1 MNELKRQAMIAL
13 QMLWRQKWLGVGIA
27 WLVCTVGWIGVAF
40 IPTRYE
46 SSARVYLNADPLL
59 TPLLHGLAADT
70 DPTRHLEFLQRTLL
84 SRPNLEQLVR
94 LTDLDE
100 GLTIPEQKENLYK
113 RLASEIGIQAVT
125 PAGNLMTISYRNKD
139 PATAKN
145 VVQSLLTIFAER
157 TAGSSRSEMD
167 SAQRFLDDEI
177 AAYRDQ
183 LRAEEKRR
191 AELARQYPDLISS
204 SAQDDRNPGNDS
216 RTRLDRAR
224 GAVESAKNDL
234 DDAKTKRDAIKQQ
247 LSTVPQMLSVERAPQ
262 VVVAGARP
270 VLSPDE
276 ERLQQLRATLD
287 QLRLKYTDAH
297 PDVIATRAEIQ
308 QLEGQV
314 KHNAAA
320 AARATP
326 NQDKS
331 QLPNTVYDQLKV
343 RSADAEAQVAAAQR
357 RLTVAQSEEQ
367 RIQKI
372 AQSVPTV
379 MTEAE
384 DLDRDYLVLRKN
396 YQELVTRRQAT
407 QIADAAD
414 TKTEKIQFRITDPP
428 QLPLV
433 PAEPNRPL
441 LISLV
446 LVAGVGAGMAAPIF
460 LGQLDRSFATLS
472 QLRDLGVPVL
482 GSVTR
487 LALGKARRQATIQ
500 FAGVCASTVVL
511 IAVYGT
517 LLVLSVGH
525 HFVGVS

>member
-1 MNELKRQAMIAL
+1 MNALRQQAMIAL
-13 QMLWRQKWLGVGIA
+13 QMLWRQKWLAVGIA
-27 WLVCTVGWIGVAF
+27 WLVCTGGWIGVAF

-46 SSARVYLNADPLL
+46 SSARIYLNADPLL

-84 SRPNLEQLVR
+84 SRPNLGQLVR

-100 GLTIPEQKENLYK
+100 GLATPEQKENLYN
-113 RLASEIGIQAVT
+113 RLASEITIQAVPT
-125 PAGNLMTISYRNKD
+125 AENFMTISYRNKD
-139 PATAKN
+139 PATAKS
-145 VVQSLLTIFAER
+145 VVQSLLTIFAEK

-191 AELARQYPDLISS
+191 AELSRQYPDLISS
-204 SAQDDRNPGNDS
+204 SADEANNGGSDS

-224 GAVESAKNDL
+224 ENVETAKNDFE
-234 DDAKTKRDAIKQQ
+234 DAKTKRDAIKQE
-247 LSTVPQMLSVERAPQ
+247 LSTVPQMLSVDRAPE
-262 VVVAGARP
+262 VVVAGTRP

-276 ERLQQLRATLD
+276 ERLQQLQTTLD

-297 PDVIATRAEIQ
+297 PDVIATRDEIQ
-308 QLEGQV
+308 ELQGQV

-320 AARATP
+320 ATHD
-326 NQDKS
+326 QDKT

-343 RSADAEAQVAAAQR
+343 RLAEAEAQVAAAQR
-357 RLTVAQSEEQ
+357 RLTVAQSDQQ
-367 RIQKI
+367 RIEKI
-372 AQSVPTV
+372 AQSVPAV

-384 DLDRDYLVLRKN
+384 DLDRDYLVIKKN
-396 YQELVTRRQAT
+396 YQELVARRQAT

-414 TKTEKIQFRITDPP
+414 TKTEKIQFRIIDPP

-446 LVAGVGAGMAAPIF
+446 LIAGAGAGIAAPIF

-482 GSVTR
+482 GGVTR

-500 FAGVCASTVVL
+500 FAGVCASAVVL

-517 LLVLSVGH
+517 LLVLSMGLH
-525 HFVGVS
+525 SAGVS

>member
-1 MNELKRQAMIAL
+1 MNALKRQAMIAL

-27 WLVCTVGWIGVAF
+27 WLVCIIGWIGVAF

-100 GLTIPEQKENLYK
+100 GLTTPEQKEGLYK
-113 RLASEIGIQAVT
+113 RLASEIGILAVT

-139 PATAKN
+139 PVAAKN
-145 VVQSLLTIFAER
+145 VVQSLLTIFAEK

-183 LRAEEKRR
+183 LRAEEKQR
-191 AELARQYPDLISS
+191 AELARQYPDLIST
-204 SAQDDRNPGNDS
+204 SAEDNHNPGNDS
-216 RTRLDRAR
+216 RTRLDRVR
-224 GAVESAKNDL
+224 GAVETAKNEL
-234 DDAKTKRDAIKQQ
+234 DDAKTKRDAIKQE

-262 VVVAGARP
+262 VVVAGAP

-276 ERLQQLRATLD
+276 ERLQQLRTTLD

-297 PDVIATRAEIQ
+297 PDVIATRDEIQ

-314 KHNAAA
+314 KHNAAVA
-320 AARATP
+320 AAAP
-326 NQDKS
+326 DKDKS

-343 RSADAEAQVAAAQR
+343 RLADAEAQLAEAQR
-357 RLTVAQSEEQ
+357 HLAVAQSEQQ
-367 RIQKI
+367 RIEKI
-372 AQSVPTV
+372 AQSVPAV

-384 DLDRDYLVLRKN
+384 DLDRDYLVLKKN
-396 YQELVTRRQAT
+396 YQELVARRQET

-414 TKTEKIQFRITDPP
+414 TKTEKIQFRIIDPP

-441 LISLV
+441 LVSLV
-446 LVAGVGAGMAAPIF
+446 LVAGVSAGMAAPIF

-482 GSVTR
+482 GGVTR
-487 LALGKARRQATIQ
+487 LALGKARRQAAFQ

-517 LLVLSVGH
+517 LLVLSIGLH
-525 HFVGVS
+525 SVGVS